1 MLNDYCK
8 KLEVYIQ
15 FVYHQK
21 QAIRLTA
28 TGPGR
33 ARQRRWVWILLGP
46 DLKARAQARHN
57 QILTKALEP
66 DAPPTTYNIR
76 LT

>member
-1 MLNDYCK
+1 MDIVSYL
-8 KLEVYIQ
+8 
-15 FVYHQK
+15 FTH
-21 QAIRLTA
+21 LTA

>member
-1 MLNDYCK
+1 M
-8 KLEVYIQ
+8 
-15 FVYHQK
+15 FV
-21 QAIRLTA
+21 LTA